1 MVSTL
6 ENKPLI
12 HILQPPNTPQPIT
25 RPCHFSNNSKLSQNT
40 HIPRPQYALNIHQ
53 KLQALSKTPT
63 IRPFVDALQKA
74 NPGVAV
80 SIKTQQAARRILN
93 STRDN
98 VIRMRLDGVIDE
110 GESDKLEM
118 VRY

>member
-1 MVSTL
+1 M
-6 ENKPLI
+6 
-12 HILQPPNTPQPIT
+12 
-25 RPCHFSNNSKLSQNT
+25 SK
-40 HIPRPQYALNIHQ
+40 
-53 KLQALSKTPT
+53 
-63 IRPFVDALQKA
+63 DALQKA

-118 VRY
+118 VCADMDYIGALEFMI